1 MSIPNTDL
9 TPIVDLLAEG
19 GTGPW
24 RARRPQYRDFL
35 PPCSHA
41 CPAGE
46 HIQAWLAQVTAG
58 RHREAWETLVLDNPL
73 PAVHGR
79 VCYHPCESACNRETL
94 DSAVSIHAV
103 ERVLGDLA
111 IREGWPLA
119 RASAAA
125 QHGDTGRR
133 VLIVGAGPA
142 GLSAAYHLARL
153 GHAVEIRDAESSA
166 GGMMCFGIPAYRLPR
181 EVLAAEVRRIEALG
195 VRIVLEHRVQD
206 LLAEKE
212 AGRFDAV
219 LVAIGAHAS
228 QHIDIPARD
237 AVRVLDAVPLL
248 HDVGLGGRPQLGRR
262 VVVYGGGNTAI
273 DAART
278 AMRLGGTESLI
289 VYRRDRAHM
298 PAQAFEVAEAEEEGV
313 RFQWLTSLRDIAGGE
328 LTVERMELDAE
339 GRPRPTGCLDK
350 IEADAVVLAIGQQSE
365 SAFLAGVPGVELT
378 AGGGVKVSSDM
389 MTGHP
394 GVFAGGD
401 LVPGERTVTAAVG
414 HGKRA
419 ARHIDAWLR
428 ESQCLPVP
436 PPPLVSPSMLHL
448 PIFSDVL
455 RSREPKRPAGARTGD
470 FSEVIATLTEAEAI
484 QEARRCLSCGN
495 CYECDA
501 CFAACPERAIEK
513 RAAGQGY
520 GIDYERC
527 TGCAVCFETCPCH
540 AIEMIPE
547 PA

>member
-9 TPIVDLLAEG
+9 TPVVDLLAEG
-19 GTGPW
+19 GTGPR

-46 HIQAWLAQVTAG
+46 HIQVWLAQVTAG
-58 RHREAWETLVLDNPL
+58 RHREAWETLVQDNPL

-111 IREGWPLA
+111 IQEGWPPA
-119 RASAAA
+119 RMSPEAL
-125 QHGDTGRR
+125 HGGTGRR

-153 GHAVEIRDAESSA
+153 GHSVEIRDAESRP

-181 EVLAAEVRRIEALG
+181 EVLAAEVRRIETLG
-195 VRIVLEHRVQD
+195 VRIVLDHRVHD

-212 AGRFDAV
+212 DGRFDAV

-228 QHIDIPARD
+228 QHIDIPVRD

-248 HDVGLGGRPQLGRR
+248 RDVSLGERPQLGRR

-298 PAQAFEVAEAEEEGV
+298 PAQAFEAAEAEEEGV
-313 RFQWLTSLRDIAGGE
+313 RFQWLTTIRDITGGE
-328 LTVERMELDAE
+328 LTIERMELDSE
-339 GRPRPTGCLDK
+339 GRLRPTGCLDK

-378 AGGGVKVSSDM
+378 PGGGVKVSSDM

-401 LVPGERTVTAAVG
+401 LVPGERSVTAAVG

-428 ESQCLPVP
+428 GTQYLPLP
-436 PPPLVSPSMLHL
+436 PRPLVPSSMLHL

-455 RSREPKRPAGARTGD
+455 RSHEPKRPANARARD
-470 FSEVIATLTEAEAI
+470 FSEVLASLTEAEAI

-501 CFAACPERAIEK
+501 CFAACPERAIAK
-513 RAAGQGY
+513 RGAGQGY
-520 GIDYERC
+520 RVDYERC

-540 AIEMIPE
+540 ALEMIPE
-547 PA
+547 PG